1 MTAGSADRP
10 VAGGGGHDPSPP
22 GIPPL
27 LVLGLGNLLLHD
39 DGLGLT
45 LLRDLESRA
54 GRWGGKAEFVDGGT
68 QGQALLGWLE
78 GRRALLILDA
88 VALGTP
94 PGTVHVL
101 KGDRVGECMPGGQMT
116 AHGGNAGDLLR
127 VAALLGET
135 PGTLAIVG
143 IEPAVVKTGQGL
155 SEAVTAALPEA
166 VERAAELLD
175 EFCQG

>member
-1 MTAGSADRP
+1 VTAGSADRP
-10 VAGGGGHDPSPP
+10 VTGGGGPSSPLP
-22 GIPPL
+22 GIPPI

-45 LLRDLESRA
+45 LLRELESLA
-54 GRWGGKAEFVDGGT
+54 PRWGGRVEFVDGGT

-88 VALGTP
+88 VALGTL
-94 PGTVHVL
+94 PGSVHVL
-101 KGDRVGECMPGGQMT
+101 EGGRVEECMPGGQMT
-116 AHGGNAGDLLR
+116 AHGGNAADLLR

-135 PGTLAIVG
+135 PDTVAIVG
-143 IEPAVVKTGQGL
+143 IEPAVVKTGEGL

-166 VERAAELLD
+166 AETAAALLD
-175 EFCQG
+175 RFCQF